1 MNAMQMLKSMEF
13 LDDDLIMENNFAQND
28 NGHCLISRPMLIAAI
43 IIAGILLIT
52 ACASMGGTVNVL
64 QFLSDAAPGKL
75 SSEQVEYIAAN
86 TLDVNKSVT
95 VNGYTMTLRS
105 VFSDGRDILLQFD
118 LTAPMGVILDAD
130 TYKDRHGTILESE
143 GGMPLGMA
151 MQWQLQDKDRTD
163 NKISLIYSIESAWNR
178 EDTVAGQNC
187 HFYIYGLDAVWHE
200 HRMNRE
206 EMLTEGCWRYDIH
219 FPENC
224 NQSISFVQE
233 PVRVCQPVTVG
244 YERTGEHTMMPVV
257 EIQEGRIFSLNLW
270 SLGAELSF
278 RFEEASQNA
287 EFGDLYAVMKDG
299 KKILLK
305 TSFKMPDFITYKAD
319 TPIIL
324 EQVDHLEL
332 ENGTIFPKP

>member
-1 MNAMQMLKSMEF
+1 MLDLSQISAFIAERRRGMGLTQQQAAEKLGVSFQSVSKWECGVAMPGVDMLLPLAE
-13 LDDDLIMENNFAQND
+13 L
-28 NGHCLISRPMLIAAI
+28 
-43 IIAGILLIT
+43 
-52 ACASMGGTVNVL
+52 
-64 QFLSDAAPGKL
+64 
-75 SSEQVEYIAAN
+75 
-86 TLDVNKSVT
+86 LDVT
-95 VNGYTMTLRS
+95 VDELLRGRSSGQTGMTYSR
-105 VFSDGRDILLQFD
+105 
-118 LTAPMGVILDAD
+118 AGVNISSTDAIK
-130 TYKDRHGTILESE
+130 TEMAKYVSHGHPRVLNQ
-143 GGMPLGMA
+143 LGA
-151 MQWQLQDKDRTD
+151 FA
-163 NKISLIYSIESAWNR
+163 SL
-178 EDTVAGQNC
+178 
-187 HFYIYGLDAVWHE
+187 
-200 HRMNRE
+200 
-206 EMLTEGCWRYDIH
+206 YDIH

-305 TSFKMPDFITYKAD
+305 TSFKMPDFTTYKAD